1 MNEILKKELIQFK
14 LFHKNS
20 FNVYFHIVCG
30 FIFMTCLL
38 LISNKYSY
46 LLLVI
51 YSLIILFTLNDI
63 IVSFIIFTILF
74 VLLCYI
80 KNKNLTKQNILYLFL
95 FFYFLPELSHYLT
108 NEPTVLNI
116 NNVTPLTLILNIF
129 YLLPFSLKILI

>member
-20 FNVYFHIVCG
+20 FNVYFHILCG